1 MYVAVQVW
9 NMNPVNGVVGV
20 FNVQGSS
27 WSRKRR
33 AFHTHD
39 PTPPLLQTLVT
50 PTDVHTFAQSG
61 STPQHFVMYGDQ
73 SKKLVL
79 TAHQKE
85 LTVRLKA
92 GSSDVV
98 TVAPVFGSG
107 GEYQA
112 ACIGFVNMLNP
123 GGGVLKVEMH
133 QASSSR
139 RFAMCEMLVK
149 GCGDLVLYVSKSPLN
164 VIVDGQRNS
173 HSFYADQKR
182 VTIQLPHASNLQR
195 LVQVEL

>member
-1 MYVAVQVW
+1 
-9 NMNPVNGVVGV
+9 MNPVNGVVGV

-27 WSRKRR
+27 WSRKKR

-50 PTDVHTFAQSG
+50 PADIHTFAQSG
-61 STPQHFVMYGDQ
+61 STPQHFVMYSDQ
-73 SKKLVL
+73 SKQLVL

-92 GSSDVV
+92 GTSDVV
-98 TVAPVFGSG
+98 TVAPMFGSG
-107 GEYQA
+107 GECQV

-123 GGGVLKVEMH
+123 GGGVLKVDMH

-139 RFAMCEMLVK
+139 RFAMCEIMVK
-149 GCGDLVLYVSKSPLN
+149 GCGDLTLYVSKSPLS
-164 VIVDGQRNS
+164 VLVAGQRNQ
-173 HSFYADQKR
+173 HSYDADQKR
-182 VTIQLPHASNLQR
+182 VTIQLPYASDLQR

>member
-1 MYVAVQVW
+1 
-9 NMNPVNGVVGV
+9 MNSVNGMVGV

-27 WSRKRR
+27 WSRKKR

-50 PTDVHTFAQSG
+50 PTDINTFAQSG
-61 STPQHFVMYGDQ
+61 STPQHFVMYSDQ

-79 TAHQKE
+79 TAHQE
-85 LTVRLKA
+85 LNVRLKA

-98 TVAPVFGSG
+98 TVAPVFGSDG
-107 GEYQA
+107 QCQV
-112 ACIGFVNMLNP
+112 ACIGFVQMLNP

-149 GCGDLVLYVSKSPLN
+149 GCGDLVLYVSKSPLS
-164 VIVDGQRNS
+164 VVVAGQRNS
-173 HSFYADQKR
+173 HSYYANENR
-182 VTIQLPHASNLQR
+182 VTIQLAHASDLQR
-195 LVQVEL
+195 LVQLEL

>member
-1 MYVAVQVW
+1 
-9 NMNPVNGVVGV
+9 MNPVNGVVGV

-27 WSRKRR
+27 WSRKKR

-39 PTPPLLQTLVT
+39 PKPPLLHTLVS
-50 PTDVHTFAQSG
+50 PTDINTFAQSG
-61 STPQHFVMYGDQ
+61 STPQHFAMYSDQ

-79 TAHQKE
+79 TVHQKE

-92 GSSDVV
+92 GSSDVI

-107 GEYQA
+107 DECQA

-139 RFAMCEMLVK
+139 RFAMCEMLVN
-149 GCGDLVLYVSKSPLN
+149 GCGDLVLYVSNSPLN
-164 VIVDGQRNS
+164 VIVDGGRNS
-173 HSFYADQKR
+173 HSYDADQKR
-182 VTIQLPHASNLQR
+182 VTVQLPHASDLQR

>member
-1 MYVAVQVW
+1 
-9 NMNPVNGVVGV
+9 MNSVNGVVGV

-27 WSRKRR
+27 WSRKKR

-50 PTDVHTFAQSG
+50 PTDIHTFSQSG
-61 STPQHFVMYGDQ
+61 RTPQHFVMYSDQ

-92 GSSDVV
+92 GSSDVI
-98 TVAPVFGSG
+98 TVAPVFGCGS
-107 GEYQA
+107 ECQA

-123 GGGVLKVEMH
+123 GGGILKIDMH

-164 VIVDGQRNS
+164 VLVAGQRNE
-173 HSFYADQKR
+173 HSYYATEDR
-182 VTIQLPHASNLQR
+182 LTIQLPHASDLQR